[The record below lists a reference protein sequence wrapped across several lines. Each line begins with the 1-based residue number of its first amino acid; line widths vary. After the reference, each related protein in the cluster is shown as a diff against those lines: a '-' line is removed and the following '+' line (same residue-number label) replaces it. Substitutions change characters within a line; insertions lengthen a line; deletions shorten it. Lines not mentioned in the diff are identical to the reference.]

1 MKKCEIGIE
10 GMTCSACAV
19 HVEDAVKKIA
29 GVDSVQVNLLT
40 HKAKIVYDEKRTG
53 EESFRDAVRKAGY
66 RPVPPSGA
74 AGRGTGPLP
83 EKAAASDREARLRTI
98 LSAVFLIPL
107 FLLEMGPMA
116 AHRFAPGSAVAA
128 FHGTLLSALTQFLL
142 LIPIL
147 FLNRSYFTGGFK
159 TLLRGKPIMDSLIA
173 VGAGAAVAYSL
184 FALYRLGYG
193 LETGNH
199 ALAAQYGTHLYFES
213 AGMILTLVSLGKY
226 LESRARRRTSSVIEK
241 LIDLSPRTVTV
252 IRNGREETIPAD
264 ALSKDDLFLIKA
276 GETAAAD
283 GTVIEG
289 RSAMD
294 ESALTGESIP
304 VEKGPN
310 DSVLAGSVNR
320 WGVLKVR
327 ATRVGKDNTLSRIIS
342 LVEEASASKAPIA
355 RLADRISRV
364 FVPVVMTIALLSF
377 AAALFFGLG
386 FETALGRA
394 IAVLVI
400 SCPCALGLAT
410 PTAVTVGI
418 GRGAELGILIRNG
431 EALEKAGR
439 IDFLLLDKT
448 GTLTEGRP
456 SVTSVRPAPGVT
468 DEELVTA
475 AAAVEVS
482 SSHPL
487 SEAVTAYADSLN
499 LVYPTAE
506 NLQTI
511 PGRGIRGTV
520 SGKTV
525 YAGNAAFL
533 ADNGIAVPA
542 GAGTVAAGGETPLF
556 FAENG
561 RFLGTLA
568 VLDRPKSDSAAAVAG
583 LKKMGIVPVMLT
595 GDRPETAAAVGA
607 GLGIETVLAGLLPQD
622 KEAEIRRLQA
632 EGYRVGM
639 TGDGINDSPALA
651 RADIGIAPAGGSGIA
666 IETAEIILMN
676 NRLSDAVTA
685 LRLSRKVMR
694 NIRENLFWALF
705 YNCLGIPAASGLLDA
720 LFGIPLRPE
729 FAAAAMSLSSI
740 CVVGNALRLKRF
752 RSRFSEESDKD
763 ISNQKE
769 NRGGFPMKTV
779 ELKIEGMM
787 CNHCRSH
794 VESALNAV
802 EGVSASV
809 DLQTATATC
818 RIKETVAVADLKK
831 AVSDA
836 GYAVTD
842 LTER

>member
-1 MKKCEIGIE
+1 MKKCEINIE

-19 HVEDAVKKIA
+19 HVEDAVKKLE
-29 GVDSVQVNLLT
+29 GVDSVRVSLLT
-40 HKAKIVYDEKRTG
+40 NKAQIVYDETRTN
-53 EESFRDAVRKAGY
+53 EHHFCDAVKKAGY
-66 RPVPPSGA
+66 RPITPSEAAAGGTGLPSGKSA
-74 AGRGTGPLP
+74 SD
-83 EKAAASDREARLRTI
+83 SDRETRMRLI
-98 LSAVFLIPL
+98 LSAVFLVPL
-107 FLLEMGPMA
+107 FLLDMGLMA

-159 TLLRGKPIMDSLIA
+159 TLFRGKPIMDSLIA

-193 LETGNH
+193 LETGNQT
-199 ALAAQYGTHLYFES
+199 LVKQYGTHLYFES

-241 LIDLSPRTVTV
+241 LIDLSPRSVTV
-252 IRNGREETIPAD
+252 IRNGREETIPTD
-264 ALSKDDLFLIKA
+264 SLLKDEIFLIKA

-289 RSAMD
+289 SSAMD

-304 VEKGPN
+304 VEKNPD

-320 WGVLKVR
+320 WGLLKVR
-327 ATRVGKDNTLSRIIS
+327 ATRVGKENTLARIIS

-364 FVPVVMTIALLSF
+364 FVPVVMTIALVTF

-456 SVTSVRPAPGVT
+456 SVTAVRPSPGVT
-468 DEELVTA
+468 KDELIKTA
-475 AAAVEVS
+475 AALEAG

-487 SEAVTAYADSLN
+487 ADAVTAYAAALN
-499 LVYPTAE
+499 INYPPAG
-506 NLQTI
+506 NLQTV
-511 PGRGIRGTV
+511 PGRGICGTV

-525 YAGNAAFL
+525 YAGNASFL
-533 ADNGIAVPA
+533 TENGITVPA
-542 GAGTVAAGGETPLF
+542 GAGDAVSGGETPLF

-561 RFLGTLA
+561 RFLGTLS
-568 VLDRPKSDSAAAVAG
+568 VIDRPKPDSAEAVAG
-583 LKKMGIVPVMLT
+583 LKEMGITPVMLT
-595 GDRPETAAAVGA
+595 GDRAETAAAVGA
-607 GLGIETVLAGLLPQD
+607 LVGIETVRADLLPQD
-622 KEAEIRRLQA
+622 KEAEIRRLQN
-632 EGYRVGM
+632 EGHSVGM

-651 RADIGIAPAGGSGIA
+651 RADIGIAPANGSDIA

-676 NRLSDAVTA
+676 NCLSDAVTA
-685 LRLSRKVMR
+685 LRLSRKVMH
-694 NIRENLFWALF
+694 NIKENLFWALF
-705 YNCLGIPAASGLLDA
+705 YNCLGIPAASGLLEA

-752 RSRFSEESDKD
+752 RSRFSRDAIIGKNK
-763 ISNQKE
+763 NQ
-769 NRGGFPMKTV
+769 GGFPMKTV

-787 CNHCRSH
+787 CSHCRTH

-802 EGVSASV
+802 EGVSATV
-809 DLQTATATC
+809 DLQTAKATC
-818 RIKETVAVADLKK
+818 RIENNTAVDVLKK
-831 AVSDA
+831 AVTGA
-836 GYAVTD
+836 GYTVTD
-842 LTER
+842 IIEK

>member
-1 MKKCEIGIE
+1 MKKCEINIE

-19 HVEDAVKKIA
+19 HVEDAVKKIG
-29 GVDSVQVNLLT
+29 GVESVRVNLLT
-40 HKAKIVYDEKRTG
+40 NKAGIVYDETRTG
-53 EESFRDAVRKAGY
+53 EQQFREAIKKAGY
-66 RPVPPSGA
+66 RPVTPAADAGA
-74 AGRGTGPLP
+74 NGFPANPGSD
-83 EKAAASDREARLRTI
+83 SDRETRMRLI
-98 LSAVFLIPL
+98 FSVVFLVPL

-116 AHRFAPGSAVAA
+116 AHRIAPESAVAA

-147 FLNRSYFTGGFK
+147 FLNRSYFIGGFK

-193 LETGNH
+193 PETGNR
-199 ALAAQYGTHLYFES
+199 ALAAGYGTHLYFEP
-213 AGMILTLVSLGKY
+213 AGMILTLVSVGKY

-264 ALSKDDLFLIKA
+264 SLLKDEIFLIKA

-304 VEKGPN
+304 VEKNPD
-310 DSVLAGSVNR
+310 DSILAGSVNR
-320 WGVLKVR
+320 WGLLKVR
-327 ATRVGKDNTLSRIIS
+327 ATRVGRENTLARIIS

-364 FVPVVMTIALLSF
+364 FVPVVMGIALLSF
-377 AAALFFGLG
+377 AAALLLGTG

-468 DEELVTA
+468 DEELVKA
-475 AAAVEVS
+475 AAAVEAA

-487 SEAVTAYADSLN
+487 SDAVTAYAAALN
-499 LVYPTAE
+499 IVYPTAD
-506 NLQTI
+506 NLQTV
-511 PGRGIRGTV
+511 PGRGIFGTV

-533 ADNGIAVPA
+533 AENGMTVPA
-542 GAGTVAAGGETPLF
+542 DAETGIPNGETPLF
-556 FAENG
+556 FAEDG
-561 RFLGTLA
+561 RFLGTLS
-568 VLDRPKSDSAAAVAG
+568 VIDRPKSDSADAVSG
-583 LKKMGIVPVMLT
+583 LKEMGITPVMLT

-607 GLGIETVLAGLLPQD
+607 QLGIETVRAGLLPQD
-622 KEAEIRRLQA
+622 KEAEIRRLQDR
-632 EGYRVGM
+632 GHSVGM
-639 TGDGINDSPALA
+639 AGDGINDSPAIA
-651 RADIGIAPAGGSGIA
+651 RADIGIAPAGGSDIA

-685 LRLSRKVMR
+685 LQLSRKVMR

-752 RSRFSEESDKD
+752 RSRFSEESDKV

-769 NRGGFPMKTV
+769 NRGGSPVKTV
-779 ELKIEGMM
+779 KLRIEGMM
-787 CNHCRSH
+787 CHHCRTH

-818 RIKETVAVADLKK
+818 RLSGNIDPAILKK
-831 AVSDA
+831 AVTDA
-836 GYAVTD
+836 GYTVTD
-842 LTER
+842 VTES

>member
-1 MKKCEIGIE
+1 MKKCEINIE

-19 HVEDAVKKIA
+19 HVEDAVKKVA

-128 FHGTLLSALTQFLL
+128 FHDTLLSALTQFLL

-264 ALSKDDLFLIKA
+264 ALPKDDLFLIKA

-595 GDRPETAAAVGA
+595 GDRQETAAAVGA

-769 NRGGFPMKTV
+769 NKGGFPMKTV

-818 RIKETVAVADLKK
+818 RIKETVAVTDLKK